1 MLGTRTS
8 FPGSRSSV
16 AAAVLDCAVTPSCG
30 AARQSEPEGEA
41 ATLLGQRTAAPRCDL
56 VQHLVRGAWLVRR
69 DGAQEMRDHLSRAEW
84 IERAGELVLGRLAFA
99 RRAHA
104 CVTRS
109 EKHFCR
115 IQNPGSNCDALRFW
129 ILLCVCHAWILD
141 SGFCYFAR
149 HLRRRT
155 PDDTRDRRRSQ

>member
-1 MLGTRTS
+1 M
-8 FPGSRSSV
+8 

-56 VQHLVRGAWLVRR
+56 VQHLVWGAWLVRR

-109 EKHFCR
+109 EKHFSR
-115 IQNPGSNCDALRFW
+115 IQNPGSN
-129 ILLCVCHAWILD
+129 
-141 SGFCYFAR
+141 
-149 HLRRRT
+149 
-155 PDDTRDRRRSQ
+155 